1 MTQEGHEV
9 VAILGEDSESEPD
22 ESEPDEPE
30 QPLNT
35 TLINNKTTPQHT
47 LKLFFIFYP
56 VF

>member
-1 MTQEGHEV
+1 MTQEGNEV
-9 VAILGEDSESEPD
+9 VAILGEDS